1 MSKLGPLLRNAR
13 AFWPTNRSLPP
24 NIEEAFAQRCAEQ
37 FDRHGRL
44 IATLTFVCNL
54 VWWPTDLIVFRLI
67 PNSTHIAFESRV
79 ALALACLTYLFVP
92 RIPFIKRNII
102 SFFALGG
109 AVVGFAS
116 AYAAGRLGNLDTPFF
131 HAQYLGVFGT
141 VPLPLPLRRRVAMTL
156 LFAVS
161 IASGIFLPNPEN
173 FNSPYVGYS
182 VSFFIF
188 GCLLSVW
195 FGHTPYLLSRENFAQ
210 AQELSFHATA
220 LAESARQLESR
231 VAERTEELRMILD
244 NVETARETER
254 THIARELHDE
264 LGQELSALRYSLGY
278 TVARYQKNP
287 TSITANLGDLENLL
301 ARTAT
306 TTRHLVTNLRPR
318 VLDDLGLEPAL
329 SWLVQRTDQRNDLS
343 CKLEVQGDLTELPS
357 RVATTAFRVV
367 QEALTNIVRHAGA
380 KNAKVMVECD
390 ATTVHIRIEDD
401 GLGIAASRA
410 NLKKSNE
417 SSGVGL
423 LGMRERIQA
432 LEGTFSM
439 REASPSGTVIQCRLP
454 LNPPSPR
461 SRTKVAA

>member
-1 MSKLGPLLRNAR
+1 MSKLTPLLRNVR
-13 AFWPTNRSLPP
+13 SFWPTNRSLPP
-24 NIEEAFAQRCAEQ
+24 SIEQAFAQHCAEQ
-37 FDRHGRL
+37 FDSHGRL
-44 IATLTFVCNL
+44 IAALTFVCNIL
-54 VWWPTDLIVFRLI
+54 WWPTDFIVFRRI
-67 PNSTHIAFESRV
+67 PNSTELTLQSRV
-79 ALALACLTYLFVP
+79 ALALACLTYLLMPRFAFV
-92 RIPFIKRNII
+92 KRNII

-109 AVVGFAS
+109 MVIGFAS

-141 VPLPLPLRRRVAMTL
+141 VPLPLPLRRRIAMTL
-156 LFAVS
+156 LFAAS

-173 FNSPYVGYS
+173 FNSPYVGYCI
-182 VSFFIF
+182 SFFIF
-188 GCLLSVW
+188 GCSLSIW

-210 AQELSFHATA
+210 AQELSFHAQA
-220 LAESARQLESR
+220 LTESARQLESR

-287 TSITANLGDLENLL
+287 TNIAANLSDLEDLL
-301 ARTAT
+301 ARTAA
-306 TTRHLVTNLRPR
+306 TTRHLVTDLRPR
-318 VLDDLGLEPAL
+318 VLDDLGLDAAL
-329 SWLVQRTDQRNDLS
+329 SWLVQRTRDRSGLTCSLTVHGELADLP
-343 CKLEVQGDLTELPS
+343 G

-367 QEALTNIVRHAGA
+367 QEALTNIVRHAQA
-380 KNAKVMVECD
+380 KNATITVECD
-390 ATTVHIRIEDD
+390 IVAVHLRIEDD
-401 GLGIAASRA
+401 GMGISTSRELGGK
-410 NLKKSNE
+410 NNE

-432 LEGTFSM
+432 LEGTISIED
-439 REASPSGTVIQCRLP
+439 RKPSGTTVQCRLP
-454 LNPPSPR
+454 ISPPSRR